1 MVGWLCGYGRPSVL
15 NSCCHL
21 KSYLLYSIYIF
32 LCVVKK
38 TSSPVCLVLCKYA
51 LWPLEMEIRPRFVSL
66 GTECLYPAGHL
77 FNLHFHFSNAICY
90 NFLNFYPQQNQAIK
104 NTRHFFAEALPWP
117 VYLSRSAYLICCCF
131 LLDFTPLELTP
142 IFLLNS

>member
-1 MVGWLCGYGRPSVL
+1 MVGWLCGSGRPSVL

-21 KSYLLYSIYIF
+21 KSYLLYSRYIF

-38 TSSPVCLVLCKYA
+38 TSSPLCLVLCKSA
-51 LWPLEMEIRPRFVSL
+51 LWPLEMEIRPGLLALELSASTQRAISPTFISIFLMLFAVIFKFLTS
-66 GTECLYPAGHL
+66 TEPSYQK
-77 FNLHFHFSNAICY
+77 Y
-90 NFLNFYPQQNQAIK
+90 
-104 NTRHFFAEALPWP
+104 HFFAEALPWP